1 MAYVK
6 TMENAIEIT
15 NLSKS
20 YSLTRI
26 HTVGIKS
33 VLLHLPH
40 YLSEKY
46 RARKFE
52 ALRDVSVSVAKG
64 QALGVIGPNGSGKS
78 TLLGLIAGVIRPT
91 VGTIKIRGRIGPLLE
106 LGAGFCPDLTGRENI
121 MLNGVMLGM
130 TRRRMLAQ
138 TDQIIEFSELTE
150 FIDRPLRTYS
160 SGMVVRLAFSIA
172 CQIEP
177 EILLVDEVLAV
188 GDMAFQEKCR
198 DQMEQFHKKGTTIV
212 LVSHVVD
219 QIRSFCDS
227 ALYIEHGCV
236 RYSGDDVGE
245 AIGLYERRCQEN
257 QAVHAAAMKWPAQRK
272 L

>member
-1 MAYVK
+1 
-6 TMENAIEIT
+6 MENAIEIE

-20 YSLTRI
+20 YSLTDF
-26 HTVGIKS
+26 HQVGIKA

-40 YLSEKY
+40 YLSQKCH
-46 RARKFE
+46 ARKFQ
-52 ALRDVSVSVAKG
+52 ALKDVSVSVAKG

-91 VGTIKIRGRIGPLLE
+91 VGSVTVRGRIGPLLE
-106 LGAGFCPDLTGRENI
+106 LGAGFCVDLTGRENI
-121 MLNGVMLGM
+121 LLNGIMLGE
-130 TRRRMLAQ
+130 TRRQMLAR
-138 TDQIIEFSELTE
+138 TAQIIDFSELGE

-188 GDMAFQEKCR
+188 GDMTFQEKCR
-198 DQMEQFHKKGTTIV
+198 DRMERFRKNGTTTV
-212 LVSHVVD
+212 LVSHSTD

-236 RYSGDDVGE
+236 RYRGNDVGE
-245 AIGLYERRCQEN
+245 AIRLYQRRCEEN
-257 QAVHAAAMKWPAQRK
+257 MATQAAAIKRPALQK
-272 L
+272 EST